1 MALSPSVA
9 PREWA
14 VVSIGGLTLAFTA
27 WGLAGVQLW
36 SLHTLLAGGLLTWLL
51 SIVPMPQRWNG
62 ADGEHG
68 NQLNVKRLLRFPV
81 FWLGLA
87 FLVYILIQGLNPSWI
102 QVRDERGWWVEEVEA
117 ISWLPSSVDASYKPM
132 DAFRMLSSFTAMF
145 TLVWGLWVGV
155 RRRSSAVLLLWTL
168 VISGVGMA
176 IVAMLQKL
184 SGTDLVL
191 WTVKSSNPNFWG
203 TFFYRN
209 EGVAYLNL
217 MIFAC
222 GVLYFYHF
230 NRAERRGLSGGPH
243 LLLFVFV
250 ALLYTSIAMA
260 LSRGGILFGG
270 VMTACFFIAAAGRW
284 LFSSS
289 VRKSILLTLVVGSLM
304 GGGGYMAFQY
314 VNIGDIEKR
323 FGDIG
328 KTIETAEED
337 SRAITTKVTWEM
349 AQQELWFGWGAG
361 SWRYIFP
368 MYQKNYPQIFY
379 SYKHSKKGWIGRKVF
394 HYAHNDIVQFLC
406 EYGIVG
412 CSFLLLTFG
421 YWVWCLLFRSSG
433 NTLSAVMLLIGITL
447 AFGHAFVDFIFQSPV
462 YWLAFNGL
470 LCVSVKLLSLHS
482 ERAYR

>member
-1 MALSPSVA
+1 MGAPSIA

-14 VVSIGGLTLAFTA
+14 VVFVGGLTLAFTA

-36 SLHTLLAGGLLTWLL
+36 SLHTLLGGGLLTCLL
-51 SIVPMPQRWNG
+51 AIVPMPQSWNG
-62 ADGEHG
+62 SDGEHG
-68 NQLNVKRLLRFPV
+68 NAQNVKRLLKFPV

-87 FLVYILIQGLNPSWI
+87 FMLYISIQGLNPAWE
-102 QVRDERGWWVEEVEA
+102 QLRDERGWWVEEVEA
-117 ISWLPSSVDASYKPM
+117 ISWLPTSVDASYKPM
-132 DAFRMLSSFTAMF
+132 DAFRMLSSFAATF

-176 IVAMLQKL
+176 IVAILQKF
-184 SGTDLVL
+184 SGADAVL

-217 MIFAC
+217 IIFAC

-230 NRAERRGLSGGPH
+230 NRVERRGLSGGPH

-250 ALLYTSIAMA
+250 AVLYTSIGLA

-284 LFSSS
+284 LFSTS
-289 VRKSILLTLVVGSLM
+289 VRNSMLLTLLIACLM
-304 GGGGYMAFQY
+304 GGGGYTMFQY
-314 VNIGDIEKR
+314 VDIEDIEKR
-323 FGDIG
+323 FGDIEE
-328 KTIETAEED
+328 TIATADAD
-337 SRAITTKVTWEM
+337 SRAITTKVTWKM
-349 AQQELWFGWGAG
+349 AQEELWLGWGAG

-368 MYQKNYPQIFY
+368 MYQKSYPEIYYQRY
-379 SYKHSKKGWIGRKVF
+379 HPRKGWIGRRVY

-412 CSFLLLTFG
+412 CSFILLMFG
-421 YWVWCLLFRSSG
+421 YWGWCLLFRASG
-433 NTLSAVMLLIGITL
+433 NALSAVMLLIGMSM

-482 ERAYR
+482 ERIYR

>member
-1 MALSPSVA
+1 MASPSVA

-14 VVSIGGLTLAFTA
+14 VVVLGGLTLAFTA

-36 SLHTLLAGGLLTWLL
+36 SLHTLLAGGLLTLL
-51 SIVPMPQRWNG
+51 LAIVPMPQSWNG
-62 ADGEHG
+62 SDGEHG
-68 NQLNVKRLLRFPV
+68 NRQNIQRLLRFPV
-81 FWLGLA
+81 FWLGVA
-87 FLVYILIQGLNPSWI
+87 FMLYISIQGWNPAWE
-102 QVRDERGWWVEEVEA
+102 QLRDERGWWIEAVEP
-117 ISWLPSSVDASYKPM
+117 ISWLPTSVDASYKPM
-132 DAFRMLSSFTAMF
+132 NAFRMLSSFAATF

-176 IVAMLQKL
+176 IVAMLQKF
-184 SGTDLVL
+184 SGADAVL

-217 MIFAC
+217 IIFAC

-230 NRAERRGLSGGPH
+230 NRVERRGLSGGPH

-250 ALLYTSIAMA
+250 AVLYTSIGLA

-284 LFSSS
+284 LFSTS
-289 VRKSILLTLVVGSLM
+289 VRNSILLTLLIGLLM
-304 GGGGYMAFQY
+304 GAGGYSMFQY
-314 VNIGDIEKR
+314 VDIDDIEAR
-323 FGDIG
+323 FGDIEQ
-328 KTIETAEED
+328 TIATAD
-337 SRAITTKVTWEM
+337 ADARAMSTKATWEM
-349 AQQELWFGWGAG
+349 AQEELWLGCGAG

-368 MYQKNYPQIFY
+368 KYQKHYPKIY
-379 SYKHSKKGWIGRKVF
+379 YKRYHPKKGWIGRQVY

-412 CSFLLLTFG
+412 CSFLLLIFG
-421 YWVWCLLFRSSG
+421 YWVWCLLFRASG
-433 NTLSAVMLLIGITL
+433 NTLSAVMLLIGMSM

-482 ERAYR
+482 ERVYR